1 MAEYQI
7 WHEAL
12 VFGFHTSH
20 VSRLPMQNRLL
31 ISPQIMMRLRRWLAL
46 GLVDNF
52 LHPRDLTVVGIGQKT
67 NIVIGIRR
75 QHLSDRAELRGKI
88 RMG

>member
-1 MAEYQI
+1 
-7 WHEAL
+7 
-12 VFGFHTSH
+12 
-20 VSRLPMQNRLL
+20 
-31 ISPQIMMRLRRWLAL
+31 MMRLRRRLAL

-75 QHLSDRAELRGKI
+75 QNLGDRAELRGKI
-88 RMG
+88 GVSEKKSHGKKRDLVN

>member
-1 MAEYQI
+1 
-7 WHEAL
+7 
-12 VFGFHTSH
+12 
-20 VSRLPMQNRLL
+20 MQNRLFVT
-31 ISPQIMMRLRRWLAL
+31 PQIMMRLGRGLAL
-46 GLVDNF
+46 RLVDNF